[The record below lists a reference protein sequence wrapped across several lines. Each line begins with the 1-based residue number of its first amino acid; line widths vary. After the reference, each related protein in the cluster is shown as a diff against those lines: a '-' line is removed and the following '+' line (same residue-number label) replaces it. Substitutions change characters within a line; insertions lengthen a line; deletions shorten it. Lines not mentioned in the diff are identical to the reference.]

1 MIIKTFLL
9 TVLGIAFIAIC
20 GIGYLSGFEPH
31 GGGAYVRFCCIMA
44 GIIDLIVM
52 AIILL
57 L

>member
-20 GIGYLSGFEPH
+20 GIGYLSGFTPH
-31 GGGAYVRFCCIMA
+31 GGGAYVRFCCILAAM
-44 GIIDLIVM
+44 IDLILV